1 MNRRQSRRDA
11 INRRQSRRDA
21 INRRLY
27 KRLIIVETAIDRVF
41 MMIDRVFMMIDRVF
55 MMIDRYSHKLKYQSC
70 VFKRCLKSLIY
81 QPLRHI

>member
-41 MMIDRVFMMIDRVF
+41 MMIDRVFMMIDR
-55 MMIDRYSHKLKYQSC
+55 YSHKLKYQSC